1 MSGVSWRKPSPAL
14 VVACIALFVSLSGAG
29 YAAFSL
35 PRNSVESKHIVN
47 GQVKA
52 ADIGANA
59 VNAAKVQDDSLGG
72 DDIDESTLGAL
83 SPEAPHF
90 VADED
95 MLNGWTS
102 LDPFNWATFSYY
114 KDLEGVV
121 HLSGV
126 LDTSDATG
134 PAIFSMPAGYIPCGS
149 EIFVVQSGTSSARV
163 DVTNFGEMDA
173 TGYTA
178 DSHMSLS
185 GISYR
190 AC

>member
-1 MSGVSWRKPSPAL
+1 L

-35 PRNSVESKHIVN
+35 PRNSVQSKHIVN

-52 ADIGANA
+52 PDIGANA
-59 VNAAKVQDDSLGG
+59 VNGAKVQDDSLTGG
-72 DDIDESTLGAL
+72 DVDESTLGPLA
-83 SPEAPHF
+83 PEAIHV

-95 MLNGWTS
+95 MANGWKN
-102 LDPFNWATFSYY
+102 LDPFNWAAFSYY

-126 LDTSDATG
+126 LNTSDATSSN
-134 PAIFSMPAGYIPCGS
+134 IYTMPAGYLPCGS
-149 EIFVVQSGTSSARV
+149 EIFVVQSGLGTARV
-163 DVTNFGEMDA
+163 DIAFFGTVDA
-173 TGYTA
+173 SGYAA